1 MKSSRQEKG
10 TASVLSHVCSFKNHL
25 ALSISLHLQGEKH
38 SIVRFVDSREF
49 AELPAKI
56 LQGFG
61 AELAQNMRLLVHTKH
76 VQNQSG
82 EMGAKQLEGWKP
94 SDPGPM
100 VLLALDF
107 FFFIV
112 IFLSCFK
119 PAANT
124 KSV

>member
-1 MKSSRQEKG
+1 MASAHLAVFCMKSSRQEKG
-10 TASVLSHVCSFKNHL
+10 TASVLSHVCSFKKHL

-61 AELAQNMRLLVHTKH
+61 AELAQNMWLLVHTKH

-82 EMGAKQLEGWKP
+82 EMGAQQLEG
-94 SDPGPM
+94 
-100 VLLALDF
+100 
-107 FFFIV
+107 
-112 IFLSCFK
+112 
-119 PAANT
+119 
-124 KSV
+124 